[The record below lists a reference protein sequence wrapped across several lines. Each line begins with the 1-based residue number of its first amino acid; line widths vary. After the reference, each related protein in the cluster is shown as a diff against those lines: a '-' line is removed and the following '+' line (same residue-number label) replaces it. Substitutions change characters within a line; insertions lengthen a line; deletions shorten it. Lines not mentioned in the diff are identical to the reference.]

1 MAKIPMGGFGQVV
14 PQGGQTPLA
23 SAGQLDGG
31 MGAALQ
37 DLGAT
42 ITGIG
47 ADHIAARE
55 RARQAQEIERKRLA
69 EQERQRAERE
79 LEKAQDL
86 RDRTVATAAT
96 KGIGVDAQDL
106 GDDIARRIAA
116 GEIKPG
122 DAGREFDKRAEKAL
136 QDRLQGIKPEVAN
149 FIRAN
154 TVDHVGSA
162 RNRAIDA
169 AAAHVRQGV
178 RADLV
183 TAGETFE
190 RAALTD
196 RDAAVKQY
204 ASMLQTMGP
213 QAGMTADQVQREVQ
227 TFRERTAYNLGDALV
242 RGARDDAKALDAVAE
257 SLRGSAF
264 ADLSPDKLGQLD
276 TRIANRR
283 QLIEAK
289 RQTAIARGE
298 AAAARRDRQAESA
311 VRALQTMVDNGSVP
325 DDNMMRTITT
335 QVAGTPYATEAR
347 ELLVG
352 AAKAASF
359 AQLPPAGQERAII
372 EMRTRLTEQ
381 GSNPALER
389 RIERFASIKA
399 RTEKQLAEDPLM
411 YGVNARLIEIAPLN
425 FTSLDQLAQQIGQRA
440 EAAHTVAAR
449 TGVPTSPLLASE
461 AHRAGEMLR
470 ALPLAQKNTVVRQLA
485 TVMDPSMVAALGRQ
499 IDGKDNVL
507 GSAIFAAATMP
518 PAVSELILQGA
529 DATASGRVKDDSLS
543 SAAAVQI
550 ARELD
555 KVPWPTTSARDS
567 AVAAAQRVYAGLR
580 DRNGSASASEA
591 VRHVTNGLADWNG
604 AKVPIPVGY
613 DERRF
618 KREVRAIDAKTMAK
632 FADGF
637 DVLVGGELVGVEK
650 LAQNMDALTLIPAGM
665 GTYALSSGGALVM
678 KRGGG
683 VVRIQIGGK

>member
-1 MAKIPMGGFGQVV
+1 MAKIPMGDFGQLV
-14 PQGGQTPLA
+14 PQAGRTPT
-23 SAGQLDGG
+23 AGSVDGG
-31 MGAALQ
+31 LSRAVQ
-37 DLGAT
+37 DLGNTA
-42 ITGIG
+42 INIG
-47 ADHIAARE
+47 ADRMRAEEH
-55 RARQAQEIERKRLA
+55 ARQTADLERKRMA
-69 EQERQRAERE
+69 DRERQRVERE
-79 LEKAQDL
+79 LEKAQEL
-86 RDRTVATAAT
+86 RERTVATTAT
-96 KGIGVDAQDL
+96 KSIGVDAADL
-106 GDDIARRIAA
+106 SDDISRRIAT
-116 GEIKPG
+116 GEIKPAQ
-122 DAGREFDKRAEKAL
+122 AGQEFDKLSEKML
-136 QDRLQGIKPEVAN
+136 QDRLKGINPEMAK

-154 TVDHVGSA
+154 TIDNVGSA
-162 RNRAIDA
+162 RNRTIDA
-169 AAAHVRQGV
+169 ATAHIRHGV
-178 RADLV
+178 RAELV
-183 TAGETFE
+183 ATGEAFE
-190 RAALTD
+190 RAAMMD
-196 RDAAVKQY
+196 RDSSVRQY
-204 ASMLQTMGP
+204 TAMLQTLGP
-213 QAGMTADQVQREVQ
+213 QAGMTPEQVQRDVQ
-227 TFRERTAYNLGDALV
+227 SFREKTAYNLGDALV
-242 RGARDDAKALDAVAE
+242 RAARDDPKALDTVAADI
-257 SLRGSAF
+257 RGEAF

-359 AQLPPAGQERAII
+359 AQLPPASQERAII

-591 VRHVTNGLADWNG
+591 VRHVTNGLADWNNG
-604 AKVPIPVGY
+604 TKVPMPIGY